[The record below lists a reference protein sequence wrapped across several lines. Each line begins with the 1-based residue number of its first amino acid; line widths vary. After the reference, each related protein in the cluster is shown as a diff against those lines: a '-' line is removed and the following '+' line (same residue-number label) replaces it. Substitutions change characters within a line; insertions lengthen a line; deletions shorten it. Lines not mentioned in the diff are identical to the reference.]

1 MATETVSRSD
11 FYKQLGVMYGA
22 YTGAFL
28 VFVVFIAVL
37 EQLHVPNYI
46 LGYLFVFFT
55 LAVYA
60 FIGIMTRTA
69 QVSEYYVAGRRV
81 PAFYNGMATGA
92 DWMSAASFVGM
103 AGTLFLAG
111 YDGLAWVLGW
121 TGGYVLVSILVGPYL
136 RKFGA
141 YTVPD
146 FMSFRFGGNFAR
158 FLGVIVLVCCSFTYV
173 TAQIYGTGIIA
184 SRFLDIPFEI
194 AVFVGLVGILLCA
207 MLGGMR
213 AVTWTQIAQY
223 IVLIVAYLTPIVILS
238 TMKYGIP
245 IPELTYG
252 KALAEITAREGQMLA
267 SNLAIACTAV
277 SCPAGA
283 LKQHIVP
290 FTNYSPLNFFGIIFC
305 MMVGTASLPHI
316 LMRYFT
322 TPSVREARQSV
333 AWSLFF
339 IFLLYFS
346 APAYAAF
353 SKLEV
358 YTNIIGRH
366 LEDIRPWMFT
376 WGELGL
382 IKICGHNAASVQAVV
397 DACKAVVGHPGVVR
411 LQDFA
416 INTDVIVLSTPEIAG
431 LPYVISGLV
440 AAGGLA
446 AALSTADG
454 LLLAIAN
461 ALSHDIYYKMIQP
474 LNTAVRSVVIS
485 VIVLAVAFVIF
496 WYLTGPSPV
505 AITWHILPD
514 ALRVGAIPW
523 RWLLLGGLAILAIVL
538 GPYWSRATDVEKRL
552 IVARVLLL
560 LVAVAA
566 AATASTRPSDI
577 LAMVGWAFSLAMA
590 GNFPALVMGIWW
602 KRTTTAGAICGIIA
616 GFGMCLTY
624 LVVSRY
630 FPGFGVKYLFMGSLH
645 NPVTGKPVI
654 PDLAA
659 AMAAP
664 NAMDMFPT
672 LAHPLANK
680 VGWFDLSNIN
690 CGLIGMPFGFLVIY
704 LVSLVTKEPSE
715 EMKALIDEI
724 RKPRG
729 RTVLEEKT

>member
-1 MATETVSRSD
+1 MATQTAGGTSD
-11 FYKQLGVMYGA
+11 FIKNLGRMYGT
-22 YTGAFL
+22 YTGGFVAFIIL
-28 VFVVFIAVL
+28 LAIL
-37 EQLHVPNYI
+37 EQVGVPNKV

-60 FIGIMTRTA
+60 VIGVMTRTA
-69 QVSEYYVAGRRV
+69 EVSEYYVAGRRV

-103 AGTLFLAG
+103 AGSLFLLG

-121 TGGYVLVSILVGPYL
+121 TGGFVLVSILIGPYL

-146 FMSFRFGGNFAR
+146 FLSFRYGGNLAR

-173 TAQIYGTGIIA
+173 TAQIYGTGLIA
-184 SRFLDIPFEI
+184 SRFLGMQFEL
-194 AVFVGLVGILLCA
+194 AVFAGLVGILLCA

-223 IVLIVAYLTPIVILS
+223 IVLIVAYLVPIIILS
-238 TMKYGIP
+238 TQHYGIP

-252 KALAEITAREGQMLA
+252 RAIAEIGAREGQLVKDG
-267 SNLAIACTAV
+267 LAILCNKEA
-277 SCPAGA
+277 CPAGT
-283 LKQHIVP
+283 LRPHIQP
-290 FTNYSPLNFFGIIFC
+290 FMNYTPLNFFGIIFC

-322 TPSVREARQSV
+322 TPSVKEARDSV
-333 AWSLFF
+333 AWSLLF

-358 YTNIIGRH
+358 YTNIIGRD
-366 LEDIRPWMFT
+366 LNAIRPWLFN

-382 IKICGHNAASVQAVV
+382 IQICGKNAANLQAVL
-397 DACKAVVGHPGVVR
+397 DACKAIAGHPGVLR
-411 LQDFA
+411 FQDFV

-461 ALSHDIYYKMIQP
+461 ALSHDVYYKMIQP
-474 LNTAVRSVVIS
+474 LRMQRQWTVIGVMAAI
-485 VIVLAVAFVIF
+485 VI
-496 WYLTGPSPV
+496 
-505 AITWHILPD
+505 
-514 ALRVGAIPW
+514 GAIIWFAAVPGPFGVQW
-523 RWLLLGGLAILAIVL
+523 RWWSILGLLALVAVVYPLMRTANE
-538 GPYWSRATDVEKRL
+538 VERRL
-552 IVARVLLL
+552 IMARALLL
-560 LVAVAA
+560 LVAVCSAA
-566 AATASTRPSDI
+566 LASTRPSDI

-590 GNFPALVMGIWW
+590 GNFPALTLGIWW
-602 KRTTTAGAICGIIA
+602 KRATTTGAICGILA
-616 GFGMCLTY
+616 GWGICLFY

-630 FPGFGVKYLFMGSLH
+630 FPQAGVTYFGMTSLL
-645 NPVTGKPVI
+645 NPETGKALINVAQIMADPKWVADV
-654 PDLAA
+654 PASAA
-659 AMAAP
+659 NPMA
-664 NAMDMFPT
+664 NR
-672 LAHPLANK
+672 
-680 VGWFDLSNIN
+680 VGWFDLNNIN
-690 CGLIGMPFGFLVIY
+690 CGLLGMPLGFLVIY
-704 LVSLVTKEPSE
+704 VVSLFTKAPSM
-715 EMKALIDEI
+715 EMQAFIDEI

-729 RTVLEEKT
+729 RTVLEEKV

>member
-1 MATETVSRSD
+1 MATTETSASSD
-11 FYKQLGVMYGA
+11 FIKNLGKMYGA
-22 YTGAFL
+22 YTGGFIAFIL
-28 VFVVFIAVL
+28 LLAVL
-37 EQLHVPNYI
+37 EQVGVPNKI

-60 FIGIMTRTA
+60 IIGVMTRTA

-103 AGTLFLAG
+103 AGTLFLLG

-121 TGGYVLVSILVGPYL
+121 TGGFVLVSILIGPYL

-146 FMSFRFGGNFAR
+146 FLSFRYGGNFAR
-158 FLGVIVLVCCSFTYV
+158 SLGVIVLVACSFTYV
-173 TAQIYGTGIIA
+173 TAQIYGTGLIA
-184 SRFLDIPFEI
+184 SRFLGMQFEI
-194 AVFVGLVGILLCA
+194 AVFAGLVGILLCA

-223 IVLIVAYLTPIVILS
+223 VVLIIAYLTPIVILS
-238 TMKYGIP
+238 TKQYGIP

-252 KALAEITAREGQMLA
+252 QAIADITAREQQMLA
-267 SNLAIACTAV
+267 TGLATVAGLKPHIA
-277 SCPAGA
+277 
-283 LKQHIVP
+283 P
-290 FTNYSPLNFFGIIFC
+290 FINYSPLNFFAIIMC

-333 AWSLFF
+333 AWSLLF

-358 YTNIIGRH
+358 YTNIIGRD
-366 LEDIRPWMFT
+366 LTAIRPWLFN

-382 IKICGHNAASVQAVV
+382 IQICGKNASSIDAVV
-397 DACKAVVGHPGVVR
+397 AACKAIAGHPGVVR
-411 LQDFA
+411 LQDFI

-461 ALSHDIYYKMIQP
+461 ALSHDVYYKMIDP
-474 LNTAVRSVVIS
+474 NAPTMRR
-485 VIVLAVAFVIF
+485 
-496 WYLTGPSPV
+496 LT
-505 AITWHILPD
+505 
-514 ALRVGAIPW
+514 
-523 RWLLLGGLAILAIVL
+523 
-538 GPYWSRATDVEKRL
+538 
-552 IVARVLLL
+552 VARAL
-560 LVAVAA
+560 LVVVAVIA
-566 AATASTRPSDI
+566 AATAATKPADI

-590 GNFPALVMGIWW
+590 GNFPALVMGVWW
-602 KRTTTAGAICGIIA
+602 KRTTATGAICGIIA
-616 GFGMCLTY
+616 GFGLCLFY
-624 LVVSRY
+624 LVTTRY
-630 FPGFGVKYLFMGSLH
+630 FPGAGVKYFGMTALT
-645 NPVTGKPVI
+645 NPLTGAPLVDIAK
-654 PDLAA
+654 
-659 AMAAP
+659 AMALP
-664 NAMDMFPT
+664 NAMESFPT
-672 LAHPLANK
+672 LAHPMANK
-680 VGWFDLSNIN
+680 IGWFDLTNIA
-690 CGLIGMPFGFLVIY
+690 CGLLGTPLGFAVIY
-704 LVSLVTKEPSE
+704 IVSKLGREPSA
-715 EMKALIDEI
+715 EMQAYVDDI

-729 RTVLEEKT
+729 RTVLEEKTA

>member
-1 MATETVSRSD
+1 MATETTTTTSSD
-11 FYKQLGVMYGA
+11 AFYKQLGRMYGL
-22 YTGAFL
+22 YTGG
-28 VFVVFIAVL
+28 FVGFIILLAIL
-37 EQLHVPNYI
+37 EQIGVPNKI
-46 LGYLFVFFT
+46 LGYFFVFFT

-60 FIGIMTRTA
+60 IIGVATRTA

-103 AGTLFLAG
+103 AGTLFLLG
-111 YDGLAWVLGW
+111 YDGIAWVLGW
-121 TGGYVLVSILVGPYL
+121 TGGFVLVSILIGPYL

-146 FMSFRFGGNFAR
+146 FLSFRYGGNFAR

-173 TAQIYGTGIIA
+173 TAQIYGTGLIA
-184 SRFLDIPFEI
+184 SRFLGMQFEI
-194 AVFVGLVGILLCA
+194 AVFAGLVGILLCA

-238 TMKYGIP
+238 TQHFGIP

-252 KALAEITAREGQMLA
+252 KAILEITAREQQLVKDGLA
-267 SNLAIACTAV
+267 VLCTKDACPPGTLR
-277 SCPAGA
+277 P
-283 LKQHIVP
+283 HIQP
-290 FTNYSPLNFFGIIFC
+290 FMNYTPLNFFGIIFC

-322 TPSVREARQSV
+322 TPSVKQARDSV
-333 AWSLFF
+333 AWSLLF

-358 YTNIIGRH
+358 YTNIIGSN
-366 LEDIRPWMFT
+366 LTNLKPWLFQ

-382 IKICGHNAASVQAVV
+382 IQICGKNAANIDAVIA
-397 DACKAVVGHPGVVR
+397 ACKAIAGHPGVLR
-411 LQDFA
+411 FQDFV

-461 ALSHDIYYKMIQP
+461 ALSHDIYYKMLDPNAPTI
-474 LNTAVRSVVIS
+474 RR
-485 VIVLAVAFVIF
+485 
-496 WYLTGPSPV
+496 LT
-505 AITWHILPD
+505 
-514 ALRVGAIPW
+514 
-523 RWLLLGGLAILAIVL
+523 
-538 GPYWSRATDVEKRL
+538 
-552 IVARVLLL
+552 VARVLLFF
-560 LVAVAA
+560 VAVASA
-566 AATASTRPSDI
+566 ALAATKPSDI

-602 KRTTTAGAICGIIA
+602 KRATTAGAICGILA
-616 GFGMCLTY
+616 GWGICLFY

-630 FPGFGVKYLFMGSLH
+630 YPQAGVTYFGMTSLL
-645 NPVTGKPVI
+645 NPETGQALINVSQIMADPKW
-654 PDLAA
+654 LADVPASA
-659 AMAAP
+659 ANPMAS
-664 NAMDMFPT
+664 
-672 LAHPLANK
+672 K
-680 VGWFDLSNIN
+680 VGWFDLNNIN
-690 CGLIGMPFGFLVIY
+690 CGLLGMPLGFLVIY
-704 LVSLVTKEPSE
+704 LVSLVTKEPSR
-715 EMKALIDEI
+715 EMQAFIDEI

-729 RTVLEEKT
+729 VPVLDQKTT

>member
-1 MATETVSRSD
+1 MATQTAGGTSD
-11 FYKQLGVMYGA
+11 FIKNLGRMYGT
-22 YTGAFL
+22 YTGGFVAFIVL
-28 VFVVFIAVL
+28 LAIL
-37 EQLHVPNYI
+37 EQVGVPNKV

-60 FIGIMTRTA
+60 VIGVMTRTA
-69 QVSEYYVAGRRV
+69 EVSEYYVAGRRV

-103 AGTLFLAG
+103 AGSLFLLG

-121 TGGYVLVSILVGPYL
+121 TGGFVLVSILIGPYL

-146 FMSFRFGGNFAR
+146 FLSFRYGGNLAR

-173 TAQIYGTGIIA
+173 TAQIYGTGLIA
-184 SRFLDIPFEI
+184 SRFLGMQFEL
-194 AVFVGLVGILLCA
+194 AVFAGLVGILLCA

-223 IVLIVAYLTPIVILS
+223 IVLIVAYLVPIIILS
-238 TMKYGIP
+238 TQHYGIP

-252 KALAEITAREGQMLA
+252 RAIAEIGAREGQLVKDG
-267 SNLAIACTAV
+267 LAILCNKEA
-277 SCPAGA
+277 CPAGT
-283 LKQHIVP
+283 LRPHIQP
-290 FTNYSPLNFFGIIFC
+290 FMNYTPLNFFGIIFC

-322 TPSVREARQSV
+322 TPSVKEARDSV
-333 AWSLFF
+333 AWSLLF

-358 YTNIIGRH
+358 YTNIIGRD
-366 LEDIRPWMFT
+366 LNAIRPWLFN

-382 IKICGHNAASVQAVV
+382 IQICGKNAANLQAVL
-397 DACKAVVGHPGVVR
+397 DACKAIAGHPGVLR
-411 LQDFA
+411 FQDFV

-461 ALSHDIYYKMIQP
+461 ALSHDVYYKMIQP
-474 LNTAVRSVVIS
+474 LRMQRQWTVIGVMAAI
-485 VIVLAVAFVIF
+485 VI
-496 WYLTGPSPV
+496 
-505 AITWHILPD
+505 
-514 ALRVGAIPW
+514 GAIIWFAAVPGPFGVQW
-523 RWLLLGGLAILAIVL
+523 RWWSILGLLALVAVVYPLMRTANE
-538 GPYWSRATDVEKRL
+538 VERRL
-552 IVARVLLL
+552 IMARALLL
-560 LVAVAA
+560 LVAVCSAA
-566 AATASTRPSDI
+566 LASTRPSDI

-590 GNFPALVMGIWW
+590 GNFPALTLGIWW
-602 KRTTTAGAICGIIA
+602 KRATTTGAICGILA
-616 GFGMCLTY
+616 GWGICLFY

-630 FPGFGVKYLFMGSLH
+630 FPQAGVTYFGMTSLL
-645 NPVTGKPVI
+645 NPETGKALINVAQIMADPKWVADV
-654 PDLAA
+654 PASAA
-659 AMAAP
+659 NPMA
-664 NAMDMFPT
+664 NR
-672 LAHPLANK
+672 
-680 VGWFDLSNIN
+680 VGWFDLNNIN
-690 CGLIGMPFGFLVIY
+690 CGLLGMPLGFLVIY
-704 LVSLVTKEPSE
+704 VVSLFTRAPSM
-715 EMKALIDEI
+715 EMQAFIDEI

-729 RTVLEEKT
+729 RTVLEEKV

>member
-1 MATETVSRSD
+1 
-11 FYKQLGVMYGA
+11 MYGT
-22 YTGAFL
+22 YTGG
-28 VFVVFIAVL
+28 FIAFIILLAIL
-37 EQLHVPNYI
+37 EQVGVPNRI

-60 FIGIMTRTA
+60 VIGVMTRTA
-69 QVSEYYVAGRRV
+69 QISEYYVAGRRV

-103 AGTLFLAG
+103 AGTLFLLG

-121 TGGYVLVSILVGPYL
+121 TGGFVLVSILVGPYL

-146 FMSFRFGGNFAR
+146 FMAFRYGGNFTR
-158 FLGVIVLVCCSFTYV
+158 FLAVVVLVCCSFTYV
-173 TAQIYGTGIIA
+173 TAQVYGTGLIA
-184 SRFLDIPFEI
+184 SRFLGMDFTV
-194 AVFVGLVGILLCA
+194 AVYVGLAGILLCS

-223 IVLIVAYLTPIVILS
+223 IVLIIAYLTPIVILS
-238 TMKYGIP
+238 TRKFGIP
-245 IPELTYG
+245 LPELTYG
-252 KALAEITAREGQMLA
+252 QAIQEITAREAQLVQE
-267 SNLAIACTAV
+267 NLAVLCTAA

-283 LKQHIVP
+283 LKPHIEP
-290 FTNYSPLNFFGIIFC
+290 FINYSPLNFFGIIFC

-358 YTNIIGRH
+358 YTNIIGRD
-366 LEDIRPWMFT
+366 LDAIRPWMFT

-382 IKICGHNAASVQAVV
+382 IQICGKSAASVQAVV
-397 DACKAVVGHPGVVR
+397 EACQAIAGHPGVVR
-411 LQDFA
+411 LQDFV

-461 ALSHDIYYKMIQP
+461 ALSHDIYYKMLDP
-474 LNTAVRSVVIS
+474 NAPTVR
-485 VIVLAVAFVIF
+485 
-496 WYLTGPSPV
+496 
-505 AITWHILPD
+505 
-514 ALRVGAIPW
+514 R
-523 RWLLLGGLAILAIVL
+523 LL
-538 GPYWSRATDVEKRL
+538 
-552 IVARVLLL
+552 VARILL
-560 LVAVAA
+560 LVVAVGAA
-566 AATASTRPSDI
+566 YTASTRPSDI

-602 KRTTTAGAICGIIA
+602 KRSTSAGAVAGIIA
-616 GFGMCLTY
+616 GFGLCLLY
-624 LVVSRY
+624 LVVTRY
-630 FPGFGVKYLFMGSLH
+630 FPGFGVRYLGMSSLL
-645 NPVTGKPVI
+645 NPVTGRPVI
-654 PDLAA
+654 ADLAA
-659 AMAAP
+659 AMALP
-664 NAMDMFPT
+664 NAMDAFPT

-680 VGWFDLSNIN
+680 VGWFNLNNIN
-690 CGLIGMPFGFLVIY
+690 CGLLGMPLGFLVIFV
-704 LVSLVTKEPSE
+704 VSLLTKEPSR
-715 EMKALIDEI
+715 EMQALVDEI

>member
-1 MATETVSRSD
+1 MATQSAERSD
-11 FYKQLGVMYGA
+11 FIRNLGRMYGI
-22 YTGAFL
+22 YTGGFLAFIIL
-28 VFVVFIAVL
+28 IALL
-37 EQLHVPNYI
+37 EQVGVPNKV

-60 FIGIMTRTA
+60 IIGVATRTA

-103 AGTLFLAG
+103 AGTLFLLG
-111 YDGLAWVLGW
+111 YDGIAWVLGW
-121 TGGYVLVSILVGPYL
+121 TGGFVLVSILVGPYL

-146 FMSFRFGGNFAR
+146 FMSFRFGGNFTR
-158 FLGVIVLVCCSFTYV
+158 FLAVIVLVCCSFTYV
-173 TAQIYGTGIIA
+173 TAQIYGTGLIA
-184 SRFLDIPFEI
+184 SRFLGMQFEI
-194 AVFVGLVGILLCA
+194 AVFAGLVGILLCA

-238 TMKYGIP
+238 TKKYGIP

-252 KALAEITAREGQMLA
+252 LAIAEITAREQEMLKTG
-267 SNLAIACTAV
+267 LTTA
-277 SCPAGA
+277 AA
-283 LKQHIVP
+283 LKPHIEP
-290 FTNYSPLNFFGIIFC
+290 FINYSPLNFFGIIFC

-333 AWSLFF
+333 AWSLLF

-358 YTNIIGRH
+358 YTNIIGRD
-366 LEDIRPWMFT
+366 LTAVRPWMFT

-382 IKICGHNAASVQAVV
+382 IQICGKNAASIDAIVA
-397 DACKAVVGHPGVVR
+397 ACKAIAGHPGVVR
-411 LQDFA
+411 LQDFV

-461 ALSHDIYYKMIQP
+461 ALSHDIYYKMLDPNAPAI
-474 LNTAVRSVVIS
+474 RR
-485 VIVLAVAFVIF
+485 
-496 WYLTGPSPV
+496 LT
-505 AITWHILPD
+505 
-514 ALRVGAIPW
+514 
-523 RWLLLGGLAILAIVL
+523 
-538 GPYWSRATDVEKRL
+538 
-552 IVARVLLL
+552 VARVLLFF
-560 LVAVAA
+560 VAVAA
-566 AATASTRPSDI
+566 AWTASTKPSDI

-590 GNFPALVMGIWW
+590 GNFPALVTGIWW
-602 KRTTTAGAICGIIA
+602 KRATSAGAVCGIIA
-616 GFGMCLTY
+616 GFGLCLFY
-624 LVVSRY
+624 LVCTRY
-630 FPGFGVKYLFMGSLH
+630 FPGAGVAYFGMTSLT
-645 NPVTGKPVI
+645 NPVTGAPLVDIAK
-654 PDLAA
+654 
-659 AMAAP
+659 AMALP
-664 NAMDMFPT
+664 NAMEHWPT

-680 VGWFDLSNIN
+680 VGWFGLNNIN
-690 CGLIGMPFGFLVIY
+690 CGLLGMPLGFLVIY
-704 LVSLVTKEPSE
+704 VVSLMTKAPSA
-715 EMKALIDEI
+715 EMQAFVDEI

-729 RTVLEEKT
+729 KTILEEKAT